1 MNENAKKTHHF
12 RAEVSQVLDLVINS
26 LYSNKEVFLRELI
39 SNAADALDKLR
50 FESISKPELLPKDY
64 QPLVRLIPDKKAK
77 TLTISD
83 NGIGMNQEDLVRNLG
98 TVAHSGSQEFIQK
111 LKEAK
116 EAQDLRLIGQFGV
129 GFYSCFM
136 LATEVEVVSRKAG
149 GETAFRWRSDGKE
162 SFTVEAAER
171 DSIGTSVIVHLK
183 DEEESFLSE
192 WRLRTLVSRYSD
204 FINHPIELWVERI
217 DKDQKTDAKFEA
229 INQASALWKRTP
241 KDITDQQYEEFYKHL
256 TYDSEGPFAKIHFTV
271 EGKRMFTGLLYIP
284 KHPPIDLFYPDSAH
298 GVRLYVRRVFIMEDC
313 KELLPRWLR
322 FVRGVVDSDDLPLNV
337 SREMLQDSEAVRTIR
352 KQIMRRVLDLLTK
365 QANEAPEAYLDFW
378 GKFGA
383 VLKEGLHFDPDQKSK
398 LANLLRYYSTASE
411 TLVSLSEYIKRMPM
425 KQKAVYYAIGAS
437 KELLDHSPHLEGLKK
452 RGYEILLMTD
462 AIDQWA
468 VEGLSEFEGK
478 PLVNAMQEGLELEE
492 VEKPEDRTKASDETD
507 KEAVKTDLALLL
519 AHCQKVLS
527 QRVSEVR
534 VSDRL
539 TDSPACL
546 VIPKGGLP
554 SHLERFMRATQPNL
568 PETTKSILEINPDHQ
583 LIKRINEV
591 FKSGS
596 AHEQVAEWIELLYNQ
611 ALLTEGS
618 PIDDPIKFA
627 NLVTRLLQSAV
638 EARVKAV

>member
-39 SNAADALDKLR
+39 SNSADALDKLR

-64 QPLVRLIPDKKAK
+64 QPLVRLIPDKTAK

-83 NGIGMNQEDLVRNLG
+83 NGVGMNREDLVRNLG

-136 LATEVEVVSRKAG
+136 LAKEVEVVSRKAG
-149 GETAFRWRSDGKE
+149 SETAFRWRSDGKE
-162 SFTVEAAER
+162 SFTVEPAER

-183 DEEESFLSE
+183 DEEESYLSE

-217 DKDQKTDAKFEA
+217 DKDQKTEAKFEA

-256 TYDSEGPFAKIHFTV
+256 TYDAEGPFAKIHFTV

-365 QANEAPEAYLDFW
+365 QANDAPEAYLDFW

-398 LANLLRYYSTASE
+398 LANLLRYDSTASE

-425 KQKAVYYAIGAS
+425 KQKAIYFAIGAS
-437 KELLDHSPHLEGLKK
+437 KEILVRSPHLEGLKK
-452 RGYEILLMTD
+452 RGYEVLLMTD

-478 PLVNAMQEGLELEE
+478 PLVNAMEEGLDLEE
-492 VEKPEDRTKASDETD
+492 IEKEEDKTKSSDQAAEET
-507 KEAVKTDLALLL
+507 VKPDLAPLL
-519 AHCQKVLS
+519 AHFKTLLS

-534 VSDRL
+534 LSDRL
-539 TDSPACL
+539 TDSPTCL

-568 PETTKSILEINPDHQ
+568 PQTTKPIFEINPDHR

-596 AHEQVAEWIELLYNQ
+596 APEQLDEWIELLYDQ

-618 PIDDPIKFA
+618 PIDDPVKFA
-627 NLVTRLLQSAV
+627 DIVTRLLQSAV
-638 EARVKAV
+638 DARANP